1 MGFFSMEHTGFK
13 TWLVANQKIWG
24 LVPVGICW
32 AVAVGM
38 AFLFGKN
45 EDAASSM
52 AAYLLMGAFLV
63 SIAFTAA
70 ETNEKPNLIYT
81 IIALAP
87 IVFMVLVMMG
97 KFSHTLITTGVIIWT
112 IVSILI
118 GLFCGFIIRKY
129 SLVNYYETVS
139 KIFKLRSSIDIWSSE
154 QTFAYRRAV
163 EAFMYSFTAVEMF
176 SILFV

>member
-32 AVAVGM
+32 LVALGL
-38 AFLFGKN
+38 AILFGKN
-45 EDAASSM
+45 DDPTASM
-52 AAYLLMGAFLV
+52 AAYLLTGAFLV

-87 IVFMVLVMMG
+87 IVFYGSCTDGQIFTHSDYNRSDNMDNSLNLDRIVLW
-97 KFSHTLITTGVIIWT
+97 FYNTE
-112 IVSILI
+112 ILI
-118 GLFCGFIIRKY
+118 SKLFRNRIKDIQATVKYRYLVIRA
-129 SLVNYYETVS
+129 
-139 KIFKLRSSIDIWSSE
+139 DI
-154 QTFAYRRAV
+154 R
-163 EAFMYSFTAVEMF
+163 
-176 SILFV
+176 I

>member
-52 AAYLLMGAFLV
+52 AAYLLIGAFLV

-70 ETNEKPNLIYT
+70 ETNEIPNLIYT

-97 KFSHTLITTGVIIWT
+97 KF
-112 IVSILI
+112 
-118 GLFCGFIIRKY
+118 
-129 SLVNYYETVS
+129 
-139 KIFKLRSSIDIWSSE
+139 
-154 QTFAYRRAV
+154 
-163 EAFMYSFTAVEMF
+163 
-176 SILFV
+176 